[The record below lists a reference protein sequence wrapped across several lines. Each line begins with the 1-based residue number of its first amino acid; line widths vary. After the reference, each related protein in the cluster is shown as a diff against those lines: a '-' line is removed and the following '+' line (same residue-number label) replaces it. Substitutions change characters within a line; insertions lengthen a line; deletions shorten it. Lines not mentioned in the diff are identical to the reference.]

1 MKPRIAAITIVVLG
15 TLLCAPGA
23 ALALEQGGEALV
35 GRSVTTVSG
44 ADMAQDMVDRVSGV
58 ELGSQATTVT
68 LKVDGRDQA
77 VSIGY
82 SEILGEAGVDGESSL
97 LPLAFIGAG
106 VGGLL
111 KFLSIL
117 TRLGR

>member
-1 MKPRIAAITIVVLG
+1 MKPRFAAITIVVLG
-15 TLLCAPGA
+15 ALLWAPSA
-23 ALALEQGGEALV
+23 ALALDQGGEALV

-44 ADMAQDMVDRVSGV
+44 ADMAQDLVDRVSGV
-58 ELGSQATTVT
+58 ELGSEATTVT
-68 LKVDGRDQA
+68 LEVDGEDQA

-82 SEILGEAGVDGESSL
+82 SELLGKAGLEGDSSL

>member
-1 MKPRIAAITIVVLG
+1 
-15 TLLCAPGA
+15 
-23 ALALEQGGEALV
+23 
-35 GRSVTTVSG
+35 
-44 ADMAQDMVDRVSGV
+44 MAEDLVDRVSGV

-68 LKVDGRDQA
+68 LKVAGEDQA

-82 SEILGEAGVDGESSL
+82 AELLGEAGVDGGSNL

-117 TRLGR
+117 IRLGR